1 MSLPERVNVMRV
13 VTYDVAGI
21 IEQLQAERDSEIVY
35 DKDGS
40 HRLSADEPFT
50 IEEVMDRI
58 ENYCYDDFAGEVH
71 LRDLI
76 FQDENGKE
84 ITDYEEDE

>member
-1 MSLPERVNVMRV
+1 MSLPERVNVMKV

-21 IEQLQAERDSEIVY
+21 VQKLQDERDSEIIY

-50 IEEVMDRI
+50 IEQIIDRV
-58 ENYCYDDFAGEVH
+58 ESYVEDDFAGMRLSE
-71 LRDLI
+71 LI
-76 FQDENGKE
+76 FQDENGNE
-84 ITDYEEDE
+84 L

>member
-1 MSLPERVNVMRV
+1 MSLPERVNVMKV

-21 IEQLQAERDSEIVY
+21 VQQLQDERDSEIIY

-50 IEEVMDRI
+50 IEQIIDRV
-58 ENYCYDDFAGEVH
+58 ESYVQDDFSGMRLSE
-71 LRDLI
+71 LI
-76 FQDENGKE
+76 FQDENGNE
-84 ITDYEEDE
+84 L

>member
-1 MSLPERVNVMRV
+1 MIDLLPQRINVMKV

-21 IEQLQAERDSEIVY
+21 VQQLQDERDSEIIY

-50 IEEVMDRI
+50 IEQIIDRV
-58 ENYCYDDFAGEVH
+58 ESYVQDDFAGMRLSE
-71 LRDLI
+71 LI
-76 FQDENGKE
+76 FQDENGNE
-84 ITDYEEDE
+84 L

>member
-1 MSLPERVNVMRV
+1 MSDLPVRINVMRV
-13 VTYDVAGI
+13 VTYDVASV

-50 IEEVMDRI
+50 IEDVLDRVEGYI
-58 ENYCYDDFAGEVH
+58 VDDFAGMRLSELV
-71 LRDLI
+71 
-76 FQDENGKE
+76 FQDENGN
-84 ITDYEEDE
+84 DL